1 MIKTLLSLETFG
13 KQSHDWHTPWT
24 WSQIFFLAIKNC
36 SGVTYFLWCSIVCL
50 SQVKGNVQK
59 LNKHSC
65 MSRFSSLSYSLWQ
78 VFFFNVTEKVKMKLG
93 SVGYS
98 EFHSEVY
105 LKTWLHIK
113 WYSCNSWLEH
123 TSREPMRPCFTL
135 TCVAVNQEMF

>member
-1 MIKTLLSLETFG
+1 MYVFHKLKEMSKNLINIHVCQDSVHCLTHFDK
-13 KQSHDWHTPWT
+13 
-24 WSQIFFLAIKNC
+24 FF
-36 SGVTYFLWCSIVCL
+36 S
-50 SQVKGNVQK
+50 
-59 LNKHSC
+59 
-65 MSRFSSLSYSLWQ
+65 
-78 VFFFNVTEKVKMKLG
+78 NVTEKVEMKLG